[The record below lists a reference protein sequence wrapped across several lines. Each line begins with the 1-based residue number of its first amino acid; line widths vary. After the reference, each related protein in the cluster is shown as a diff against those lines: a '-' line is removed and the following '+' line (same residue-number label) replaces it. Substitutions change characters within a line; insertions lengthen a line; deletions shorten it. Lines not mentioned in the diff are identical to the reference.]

1 MPEDFFLML
10 IDGFFDI
17 HHNMKCFSH
26 KYLNDQGRYIACQ
39 KDFILSHK
47 NLTMK
52 FVLEGNFFELT
63 TEEMF
68 RCDGSGL
75 CYSIVRHKSDDSNTW
90 VLGGLFILRFDTTFD
105 YEKKEIVFYSN
116 KKFRIINEYRNEIRI
131 CLILCVLMII
141 GNIYLLYTTVKTN

>member
-1 MPEDFFLML
+1 MENIIGNFETNKPTVAYFNTNTPYINVPEDFFLML

-17 HHNMKCFSH
+17 HHNMKCF
-26 KYLNDQGRYIACQ
+26 
-39 KDFILSHK
+39 SHK

-90 VLGGLFILRFDTTFD
+90 VLVGYLF
-105 YEKKEIVFYSN
+105 
-116 KKFRIINEYRNEIRI
+116 
-131 CLILCVLMII
+131 
-141 GNIYLLYTTVKTN
+141 